1 MAPLKYTREPLGIQ
15 GAEWLCSRGGPDPGR
30 FRTWG
35 ALFQRSRKA
44 RRLVCLLHR
53 PGSEE
58 GQEERAACQGRD
70 LEDAHGA
77 SAHVSL
83 VLWPHLAAQKALRPP
98 PP

>member
-1 MAPLKYTREPLGIQ
+1 MSRWAFRELSGSAPEVVQTQ
-15 GAEWLCSRGGPDPGR
+15 VASAPGVPSS
-30 FRTWG
+30 
-35 ALFQRSRKA
+35 QRSRKA